1 MDFESSRAIV
11 SGSEFGLNF
20 ISSEDD
26 ELNIFYF
33 SKYIFSSSS
42 SDEIKFKPNSLPET
56 IALELSKSKSR
67 NHDSDHSETQK
78 DSFAIIDDLS
88 GR

>member
-1 MDFESSRAIV
+1 MLCMDQNVVNCIF
-11 SGSEFGLNF
+11 F
-20 ISSEDD
+20 IFK
-26 ELNIFYF
+26 N
-33 SKYIFSSSS
+33 KFSSSS